1 MLNINKN
8 NLYFS
13 IIYNSKVNKNILF
26 LIIFIALNLIIIN
39 KNNININQLL
49 TKLKKKNYYKLIIFY
64 LVL

>member
-39 KNNININQLL
+39 KNNININ
-49 TKLKKKNYYKLIIFY
+49 
-64 LVL
+64 